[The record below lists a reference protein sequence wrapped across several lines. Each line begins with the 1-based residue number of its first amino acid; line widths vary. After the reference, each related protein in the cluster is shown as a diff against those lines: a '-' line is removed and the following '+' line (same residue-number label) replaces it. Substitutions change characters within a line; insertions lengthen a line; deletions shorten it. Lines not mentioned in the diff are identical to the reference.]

1 MDRGRRTGAHCC
13 ELAPML
19 SGPVTLS
26 WIVRHHAADVETNGS
41 KEPTA
46 TWNIR
51 RPRFAFYPPDY
62 LGPAVAQ
69 PVIVSAPAGPPL
81 RYLMRRTIAPNLVYV
96 RYERGIRNPA
106 EPILPPPLR
115 ATRKSSW
122 TQLSRLLCREKF
134 TVNWYWNS
142 NYVLPRFWFFFY
154 FLVTDN
160 ALLSNPKNYFQYFF
174 SIFSPSFLQG
184 PGTSFNYARVV
195 NVHRVE
201 TFSDSRGRVGEE
213 FEIEESVLT
222 EKVEYIYIS
231 IDRLDVS
238 GHANRGELVVRFTYY
253 IGCTSRVL
261 VTFDLH
267 NNPRFF
273 RGHDEL
279 RACKSTRVLTIE
291 KKNEAWLDRF
301 SSWGCSIF
309 CALFYFGYRILVISN
324 RWFLK
329 KIRNKK
335 CFISCLYYNREKS
348 CGKEER

>member
-201 TFSDSRGRVGEE
+201 TTSSDSRGRVGEE

-222 EKVEYIYIS
+222 EKVEYIYIYPS
-231 IDRLDVS
+231 IV
-238 GHANRGELVVRFTYY
+238 
-253 IGCTSRVL
+253 
-261 VTFDLH
+261 
-267 NNPRFF
+267 
-273 RGHDEL
+273 
-279 RACKSTRVLTIE
+279 
-291 KKNEAWLDRF
+291 
-301 SSWGCSIF
+301 
-309 CALFYFGYRILVISN
+309 
-324 RWFLK
+324 
-329 KIRNKK
+329 
-335 CFISCLYYNREKS
+335 
-348 CGKEER
+348 